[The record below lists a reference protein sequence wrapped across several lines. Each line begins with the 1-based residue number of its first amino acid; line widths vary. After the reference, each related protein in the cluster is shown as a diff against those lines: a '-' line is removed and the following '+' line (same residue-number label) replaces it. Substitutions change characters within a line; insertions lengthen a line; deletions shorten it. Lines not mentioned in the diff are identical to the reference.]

1 MNKRILSAAAC
12 MAVLAG
18 CGGGGSSSGPATT
31 SGTTTG
37 TPGTGGTTTTGGAT
51 YPAPSGPRTDVTT
64 YKNDLSRS
72 GLNATE
78 SILTTANVNSSS
90 FGLLHNVAVDGKVD
104 AQPLYLSQLSIS
116 GGTHNAVFVATEHD
130 SVYALDADSGAILWH
145 VSLLKSGETTSG
157 SLGCNQVIP
166 EIGVTSTPV
175 IDRSAGAHGTL
186 YLVAM
191 SLDASSNYHQRLHA
205 LDVTTGAELLSG
217 PTEIS
222 GSVATA
228 AGGMNVFAP
237 AQYEERAALLKSN
250 GSIYVSFTS
259 HCDAPPYSG
268 WIMAYAQST
277 LAQTSVL
284 NVGPNSNAGPSIWM
298 SGGGPAADAAGNVY
312 LLTANGAF
320 ETTLNAQ
327 GFPSQG
333 DFGNSFLKIASSA
346 GVLSVA
352 DYFALTN
359 TVAESNA
366 DEDLGSGGALLLPDV
381 QDATGTVQHLVV
393 GAGKDGNIYLVNRD
407 SMGKFSAAGNNIYQQ
422 LNGALPGGVWS
433 TPAYFNNT
441 LYYADSGG
449 SLKAFVVVN
458 ARLNAAPQ
466 SQSAVQFAYP
476 GSAPAISANG
486 TSNGIVWAHENTSP
500 GVLHAYDASNLTHEL
515 YNSRQA
521 GSRDQFGAGN
531 KYITATIADGLVFLG
546 TTNSV
551 AIFGLL
557 Q

>member
-1 MNKRILSAAAC
+1 MNKKMLFAAAC
-12 MAVLAG
+12 IAVLAG

-31 SGTTTG
+31 TGTTGGTTTG
-37 TPGTGGTTTTGGAT
+37 TTTSGGGT
-51 YPAPSGPRTDVTT
+51 YPTPSGPRTDVTT

-78 SILTTANVNSSS
+78 SILTTANVNSAS
-90 FGLLHNVAVDGKVD
+90 FGLLHNVAVDGKID

-116 GGTHNAVFVATEHD
+116 GGTHNTVFVATEHD
-130 SVYALDADSGAILWH
+130 SVYALDANSGATLWH

-157 SLGCNQVIP
+157 SLGCNQVVP

-205 LDVTTGAELLSG
+205 LDVTTGAELLGG

-222 GSVATA
+222 GSFATA

-237 AQYEERAALLKSN
+237 IQYEERAALLKTN
-250 GSIYVSFTS
+250 GSIYLSFTS

-268 WIMAYAQST
+268 WIMSYGQST

-284 NVGPNSNAGPSIWM
+284 NVGPNSSTGPAIWM

-333 DFGNSFLKIASSA
+333 DFGNSFLKIAGSG

-359 TVAESNA
+359 TVAESAA

-381 QDATGTVQHLVV
+381 QDATNTVQHLIV

-458 ARLNAAPQ
+458 ARLNATPQ

-476 GSAPAISANG
+476 GTAPAVSANG
-486 TSNGIVWAHENTSP
+486 TSSGIVWAHENTSP
-500 GVLHAYDASNLTHEL
+500 GVLHAYDASNLAHEL
-515 YNSRQA
+515 YNSSQA

-531 KYITATIADGLVFLG
+531 KYITATVADGLVFLG
-546 TTNSV
+546 TTNSL